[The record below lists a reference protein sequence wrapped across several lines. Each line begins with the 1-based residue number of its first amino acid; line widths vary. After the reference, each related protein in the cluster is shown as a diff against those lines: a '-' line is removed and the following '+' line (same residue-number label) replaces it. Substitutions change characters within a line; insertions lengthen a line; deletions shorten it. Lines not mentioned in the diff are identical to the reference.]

1 MQITAFPGEVFELGL
16 EVLDEI
22 GRTTFSVI
30 KLHDHN
36 VGMKS

>member
-22 GRTTFSVI
+22 DRTTFSVI
-30 KLHDHN
+30 RLYNN
-36 VGMKS
+36 VGIKS